1 MKTTAFKNTDI
12 GPIPEDWGT
21 SPIGV
26 ICDIQLGKML
36 DEEKNIGE
44 PKPYLG
50 NRAVQWNRI
59 VLDGISTIRLTPEEQ
74 KRYLLQDGDL
84 LVCEGGEVGRSA
96 IWRTDLPECYY
107 QKALH
112 RLRSKNGNTIC
123 IEFLLQLFHLYSTS
137 GIFES
142 SVTKTSIAHLP
153 KDKLENILVPLPPLP
168 EQRRIAAA
176 LSDADELVASL
187 DKLIEKKKRVKE
199 GAMQRLLSGETRL
212 PGFTGKWVE
221 KKLGECSS
229 IARGG
234 SPRPIEMYLTTDPT
248 GVNWIKIGDVGDDAK
263 YIESTSERIVPEGA
277 SHSRLVA
284 SGDLILS
291 NSMSYGR
298 PYILKIDGC
307 IHDGWLVIQ
316 KYSDT
321 FDTEFLYYGLRTSAV
336 TNQYQAL
343 AAGSSVHNLNKELVG
358 NVVVLTPPTLAEQR
372 AIAAVLSDMDAE
384 IAALSRERAEAA
396 RIKQGMM
403 QELLTGKTRLVKGE

>member
-12 GPIPEDWGT
+12 GPIPADWEVKSFDETFEHIRSKPYQVQATEYQQGGRYPVVDQGQLEIVGY
-21 SPIGV
+21 SDNDKKLFHVPDGGV
-26 ICDIQLGKML
+26 IIFGDHTRIIKFRKADFVVGADGTQLLIGKNDNTQFL
-36 DEEKNIGE
+36 FYGLNQVEIPN
-44 PKPYLG
+44 LG
-50 NRAVQWNRI
+50 YSRHFKYV
-59 VLDGISTIRLTPEEQ
+59 
-74 KRYLLQDGDL
+74 K
-84 LVCEGGEVGRSA
+84 EGHYA
-96 IWRTDLPECYY
+96 I
-107 QKALH
+107 
-112 RLRSKNGNTIC
+112 
-123 IEFLLQLFHLYSTS
+123 
-137 GIFES
+137 
-142 SVTKTSIAHLP
+142 
-153 KDKLENILVPLPPLP
+153 PPLP

-212 PGFTGKWVE
+212 PGFTGKWGK

-343 AAGSSVHNLNKELVG
+343 AAGSSVHNLNKELVE
-358 NVVVLTPPTLAEQR
+358 NVVVLAPPTIAEQR

-384 IAALSRERAEAA
+384 IAALSRERAEAE

-403 QELLTGKTRLVKGE
+403 QELLTGKTRLAEGE